1 MLNWTHILRVGAF
14 FGILVFTA
22 GPLSARLFTDKKG
35 NTYDGTVA
43 NMTDTQVTL
52 MVPAKGKFYKIAIE
66 DLSAGDQA
74 YIKVLRNKPKISLPS
89 KPKPSLPSKPKK
101 LPKQTAQPKVK
112 DVSSNPRLLKTS
124 ELKAKYRLVDNYLTS
139 WPKLV
144 SIPKRVHVR
153 VISEDKANKRYVY
166 HSQNYEFIC
175 DVALSSTI
183 ISCLLYTSDAADE

>member
-101 LPKQTAQPKVK
+101 LPKQTAP
-112 DVSSNPRLLKTS
+112 VSYTH
-124 ELKAKYRLVDNYLTS
+124 LTL
-139 WPKLV
+139 PTT
-144 SIPKRVHVR
+144 P
-153 VISEDKANKRYVY
+153 YV
-166 HSQNYEFIC
+166 
-175 DVALSSTI
+175 
-183 ISCLLYTSDAADE
+183 